1 MFHIDYICEGV
12 YDLWWQDGEEDYGWE
27 YVGTYD
33 SYEIAQEEAD
43 AFNFFCNNLTKD
55 YNL

>member
-1 MFHIDYICEGV
+1 MVHIDYICEGV